1 MSSIV
6 VTMNRT
12 ARVDGARPVQ
22 DRLGYVHHR
31 RGVVLRVHAPI
42 ARLDEDTIS
51 GRPSPS
57 GRIEEPE
64 LLLTPTGDRPPPE
77 TESRVTS
84 ISGRDLLG
92 GLIPLSIT
100 LQPEFLHPTGTGVSE
115 SVRLRLLVPGRP
127 NGRLVG

>member
-31 RGVVLRVHAPI
+31 RGVVLRVHSPI
-42 ARLDEDTIS
+42 ARLDEDTILEW
-51 GRPSPS
+51 PSPS

-64 LLLTPTGDRPPPE
+64 LLTPTGDRPPPE

-100 LQPEFLHPTGTGVSE
+100 LQPEFLYQAGSGVSE
-115 SVRLRLLVPGRP
+115 SVRLRLLGPRRP
-127 NGRLVG
+127 TGRLVR

>member
-12 ARVDGARPVQ
+12 ARVNGARPVQ

-42 ARLDEDTIS
+42 ARFDEDTIS
-51 GRPSPS
+51 ERPSPS

-64 LLLTPTGDRPPPE
+64 LLTPTGDRPLPRR
-77 TESRVTS
+77 SRGSRASV
-84 ISGRDLLG
+84 GRTYW
-92 GLIPLSIT
+92 S
-100 LQPEFLHPTGTGVSE
+100 VS
-115 SVRLRLLVPGRP
+115 SS
-127 NGRLVG
+127 

>member
-31 RGVVLRVHAPI
+31 RGVLLRVHAPI

-51 GRPSPS
+51 EQPSPS

-64 LLLTPTGDRPPPE
+64 LLTPTGDRPPPE